1 MAFTGIGKLI
11 KDLVTGI
18 PADTDYFAFGN
29 TDLKKVS
36 FPNLKKALGIDA
48 LNSAFRDYKFATG
61 VNDAPQESYSYWIN
75 ADSAI
80 PLGNITIPQYSKGIF
95 VCNGGA
101 DGVLLMV
108 DVNKNL
114 YIGFRN
120 SGKWTGRII

>member
-1 MAFTGIGKLI
+1 MHTLFLYS
-11 KDLVTGI
+11 LR
-18 PADTDYFAFGN
+18 
-29 TDLKKVS
+29 
-36 FPNLKKALGIDA
+36 
-48 LNSAFRDYKFATG
+48 NSAFRDYKFATG

-95 VCNGGA
+95 VCNGGT